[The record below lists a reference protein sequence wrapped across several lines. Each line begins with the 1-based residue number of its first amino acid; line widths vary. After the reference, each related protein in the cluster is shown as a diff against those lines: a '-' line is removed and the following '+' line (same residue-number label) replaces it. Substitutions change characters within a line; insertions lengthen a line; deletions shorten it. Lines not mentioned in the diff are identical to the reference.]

1 MTRIWVKDMRFF
13 TRHGLLPEEARDAQ
27 LFSVDVEIWLGSD
40 RAGAEGD
47 LEASVDYRHVWDVAH
62 DVMMGPREGLLERLG
77 HRMAEKLHVPP
88 AQRVVVRVR
97 KLTPPLPGSVA
108 ESGAEV
114 IRE

>member
-1 MTRIWVKDMRFF
+1 MTRIWVSDMRFF
-13 TRHGLLPEEARDAQ
+13 TRHGILPEEARDPQ
-27 LFSVDVEIWLGSD
+27 LFSVDVEIWLDSD
-40 RAGAEGD
+40 RAGAQGE
-47 LEASVDYRHVWDVAH
+47 LKASVDYRSVWDVAY

-77 HRMAEKLHVPP
+77 YRMADTLFVPP
-88 AQRVVVRVR
+88 AKRVLVRVR